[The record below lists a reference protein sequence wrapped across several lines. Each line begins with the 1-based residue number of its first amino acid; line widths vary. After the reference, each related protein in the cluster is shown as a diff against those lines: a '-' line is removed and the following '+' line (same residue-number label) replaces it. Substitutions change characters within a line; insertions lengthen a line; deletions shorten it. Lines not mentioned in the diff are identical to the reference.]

1 MPDQVERDCPKRMV
15 FGPCGGVH
23 PDLSC
28 EVDARQCP
36 FTLSADP
43 PLWPGPTR
51 GAQARPPSVLLDAI
65 NAGRPAVLTDL
76 SLPPYDAPAAAQLAG
91 ILVDSCDALLVGEHQ
106 DQPDFAPSLMAGL
119 LGSFGVA
126 AWLTLT
132 CRDRNRVV
140 LEQELASLRH
150 VGVDGVLCVTGDARA
165 PGMRPEVSQVFDL
178 DGTRL
183 ASLASE
189 RGLTVAV
196 PETPAAEPAA
206 LRPARLLQ
214 KERAGAHV
222 VVLNHVGTAGE
233 VDGFIRRSRDLGLTI
248 PVIAGVAAYTD
259 ATSAQALQSLP
270 GLAIDEHQVLQVLG
284 SADPEE
290 AGIATAVEEA
300 VRLLETGQV
309 AGVNISGLASSRGLR
324 HAAEIKAEI
333 GRRVRALA

>member
-1 MPDQVERDCPKRMV
+1 
-15 FGPCGGVH
+15 
-23 PDLSC
+23 
-28 EVDARQCP
+28 
-36 FTLSADP
+36 
-43 PLWPGPTR
+43 
-51 GAQARPPSVLLDAI
+51 
-65 NAGRPAVLTDL
+65 
-76 SLPPYDAPAAAQLAG
+76 
-91 ILVDSCDALLVGEHQ
+91 
-106 DQPDFAPSLMAGL
+106 MAGL
-119 LGSFGVA
+119 LGSLGVA

-132 CRDRNRVV
+132 CRASNRVV

-183 ASLASE
+183 AALVASG

-196 PETPAAEPAA
+196 PETPAAEPTA
-206 LRPARLLQ
+206 LRPARLMQ
-214 KERAGAHV
+214 KQRAGAHV

-300 VRLLETGQV
+300 GRLLETGQV

-333 GRRVRALA
+333 GRRVRALG